1 MSTFITNKYDSINL
15 VCVMMESAASYP
27 MNRFQ
32 FSIRSGMESG
42 IASIATSRY
51 LYSMQGERTVY
62 VISSSQPTTTR
73 RPLKWAMLMVNFGVP
88 SRRSLIVGSAQTAKS
103 STSAHPSSTSIDP
116 SCSSPPLSQNR
127 NVQKWTGALR
137 CVRSASCVKLET
149 HIL

>member
-62 VISSSQPTTTR
+62 VISSSRPTTTR
-73 RPLKWAMLMVNFGVP
+73 RPLEWTMLMVNFGVP

-103 STSAHPSSTSIDP
+103 STSARPSSTSIGP
-116 SCSSPPLSQNR
+116 GCSLNENSIIADCLSSVFAANPR
-127 NVQKWTGALR
+127 TLHHNCLWV
-137 CVRSASCVKLET
+137 
-149 HIL
+149 